1 MPLKALNGYFLFAV
15 LFSFSACMD
24 QSPPDS
30 IQNSGSDTTF
40 TISGAAKTT
49 NSEKGPLFS
58 EKRHNASSEETTDSV
73 DEAKPRDSITHFLSP
88 FYLSYPEW
96 KTISCIVSADESQY
110 WEKKMLGLIEKSG
123 RLRIS
128 FQDDLAYVNPVGN
141 TERTSGNWSAVFT
154 NDSLEIIYNAYLD
167 IQGSP
172 HGSTHAEGTM
182 TLTYQNET
190 YEMSAWFVSKNE

>member
-1 MPLKALNGYFLFAV
+1 MQLKALSGYFLFAV

-24 QSPPDS
+24 QYPSDS
-30 IQNSGSDTTF
+30 IQNTGSDT
-40 TISGAAKTT
+40 ISKLHGTAKTAHSG
-49 NSEKGPLFS
+49 NAPLSSEKGQNVNS
-58 EKRHNASSEETTDSV
+58 DANTNSV

-110 WEKKMLGLIEKSG
+110 WKKKMLGLIEKSG

-128 FQDDLAYVNPVGN
+128 FQEDQTYLNPVGN

-154 NDSLEIIYNAYLD
+154 NDSLEIIFNAYLD
-167 IQGSP
+167 IQGSS
-172 HGSTHAEGTM
+172 HGSTDAEGTM

-190 YEMSAWFVSKNE
+190 YEMSAWFVSENE